1 MTSSFL
7 TVSYCTWCLVKDKYP
22 PKRRW
27 VKKGRKTASHILP
40 PIFKIKEY
48 FSYCFFYFCGYLIL
62 GKICF
67 WDEDFIYLLVLE
79 AHMQTTACE
88 NLFNSIKLK
97 NLKRIDTFFVVV
109 SSCVLLH
116 RYLSNCTFQQSIFK
130 MVTVR
135 SIRQRED
142 YLEDLWISE
151 EETALKK
158 GRSVQLEAEA
168 CHCKFTF
175 ATQSSIIT

>member
-1 MTSSFL
+1 
-7 TVSYCTWCLVKDKYP
+7 
-22 PKRRW
+22 
-27 VKKGRKTASHILP
+27 
-40 PIFKIKEY
+40 
-48 FSYCFFYFCGYLIL
+48 
-62 GKICF
+62 
-67 WDEDFIYLLVLE
+67 
-79 AHMQTTACE
+79 MQTTACE

-142 YLEDLWISE
+142 FLEDLWISE